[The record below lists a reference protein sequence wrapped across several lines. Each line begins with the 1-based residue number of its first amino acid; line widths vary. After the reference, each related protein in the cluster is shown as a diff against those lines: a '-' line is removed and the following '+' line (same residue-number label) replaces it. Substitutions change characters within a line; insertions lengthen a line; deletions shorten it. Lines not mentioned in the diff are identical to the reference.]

1 MECRRAYDGKP
12 TTRDS
17 FYRATVPLSNRFDA
31 GQDFEQRL
39 NPEDEP
45 PRTRSTS
52 TRDMK
57 VTLGDLKKFGFTEI
71 GCPRCDYIKL
81 NGNSTHC
88 GHSHSKICRDR
99 IKQKL
104 SETEEGR
111 SRLEALD
118 ERLRGAR
125 PNPED
130 GSEKMEAR
138 AAEELM
144 REGLPEHGQLRGD
157 DDAGARAPP
166 MMDTEDEGSDGENED
181 GDGEMKSEGEKAED
195 AAMGLLERDTAIE
208 RLLALSAKISEEAV
222 AGRKTRKEAESI
234 KETLEDPTSC
244 GTVISELPADAK
256 VLISNAIM
264 QLS

>member
-1 MECRRAYDGKP
+1 MLAFGERCLYKFNKVAHQKEKDGKMSAKWGEGVFLGYS
-12 TTRDS
+12 RDS
-17 FYRATVPLSNRFDA
+17 NEFIIWSTTTKTVTRARSVQRRPGSVRWSAEELMTLNQRPGDSLYRATVPLETRYEA

-45 PRTRSTS
+45 PRTRTTS

-81 NGNSTHC
+81 NGNSAHC

-118 ERLRGAR
+118 ERLRRAR
-125 PNPED
+125 PSPEE
-130 GSEKMEAR
+130 GSERMEAR
-138 AAEELM
+138 AVEELV
-144 REGLPEHGQLRGD
+144 REGLPEHVQLRGD
-157 DDAGARAPP
+157 
-166 MMDTEDEGSDGENED
+166 
-181 GDGEMKSEGEKAED
+181 
-195 AAMGLLERDTAIE
+195 
-208 RLLALSAKISEEAV
+208 
-222 AGRKTRKEAESI
+222 
-234 KETLEDPTSC
+234 
-244 GTVISELPADAK
+244 
-256 VLISNAIM
+256 
-264 QLS
+264 